1 MIVCYP
7 VPARMDIFWANA
19 AVLSLPSSQRVEVLV
34 HDGASDLQL
43 WPGPGPDRNLLDAY
57 GPGLREALDAQ
68 RAKHGGAIPIGEAVR
83 LHPGK
88 LHCNYLLW
96 VASREPE
103 RDAQLADA
111 PPIELL
117 EKAVVHCLEIAS
129 TNGSISIGF
138 GALGEGPNAAPPEQ
152 RLAAIV
158 RAAHRYH
165 ETSFASGRPAR
176 VELVRVC
183 DPRGGVTAAAR
194 RMVGRLAQAAPEPV
208 APVLRPDPAERT
220 PRRAAAR
227 STGTSSTAGRTR
239 TAATGARRRTAE
251 VLSPSDI
258 AQRRVTANPYD
269 RSRRYAES
277 EWFVHPRFGVGQVKR
292 VTPDGAIDVLFED
305 GSTKKML
312 HAQSG

>member
-1 MIVCYP
+1 
-7 VPARMDIFWANA
+7 MDIFWANA

-57 GPGLREALDAQ
+57 GPVLREALDAQ
-68 RAKHGGAIPIGEAVR
+68 RKKHGGVLPLGEAVR

-96 VASREPE
+96 IASREPE

-111 PPIELL
+111 PKLDLIERCV
-117 EKAVVHCLEIAS
+117 ERCLEIAG

-152 RLAAIV
+152 RLAAVV

-165 ETSFASGRPAR
+165 ESAFASGRPAH
-176 VELVRVC
+176 VEVVRVC
-183 DPRGGVTAAAR
+183 DPRGGVTASAR
-194 RMVGRLAQAAPEPV
+194 RLVGRLAQSAPEP
-208 APVLRPDPAERT
+208 APIARTDAPERS
-220 PRRAAAR
+220 PRR
-227 STGTSSTAGRTR
+227 TSGASAGRPAAGR
-239 TAATGARRRTAE
+239 ATAATSRRRAAE
-251 VLSPSDI
+251 VLSPGDI

-269 RSRRYAES
+269 RGRRYAES

-292 VTPDGAIDVLFED
+292 VTPDGAIEVLFED